1 MKKTLLGLVGIAI
14 TLVSIIIAFMF
25 YKTINNIIIYSS
37 VDSYA
42 KKYANNNLLRYVEV
56 SDSDKSLYDYD
67 LETFDY
73 NIIDKGIEITN
84 YSGISKRLVIPSY
97 IDGKKVISISKNA
110 ISSNEYVKSIVI
122 SKNIEKIYIKWLN
135 NITIE
140 CFNGKYCNELKKND
154 KLNVIVLNDSDIV
167 NFNNSYVD
175 FTYNISDEVTIT
187 NYVGSDNTLVIP
199 SHINGYP
206 VTKLSFDA
214 IYLEAIYIPNTVTSI
229 SGNFISKLANTFLV
243 TTIISSIV
251 ALTIYLI
258 MLFTNKG
265 NNIKESF
272 YNVPLVIVSIIYLLL
287 IAYVTHLM
295 RINPFFFYRYVVLM
309 ITITF
314 IYIILGIV
322 LKIIKVENKKYDEKM
337 SNVGSFNK
345 EIINLLDDSDLDFKD
360 IIEEIKYSDPQST
373 EMTKEIENTIID
385 LIEKTSQENLEESKK
400 EISKLIKKRN
410 RIIKDNK

>member
-122 SKNIEKIYIKWLN
+122 SKNIEKMDIESLN

-309 ITITF
+309 ITITL

-345 EIINLLDDSDLDFKD
+345 EVINLLDDSDLDFKD